1 MAKVVTG
8 KGMQEFVETGKVEV
22 IKDREQKKAQDAPPL
37 EVVKDK
43 PVQELSDP
51 GKEPEPKPDEDTGLE
66 ADDADL
72 AEKAQKRINKKHKEM
87 RQAEALAKKLREEL
101 DDSENFSKSQFE
113 RARMAEDKLTS
124 LERELIDLR
133 SKATV
138 AEVPKNL
145 KPDAKDFYNEKGE
158 FKAFE
163 YAEKLAEYSATKA
176 VEDDRKR
183 QTEERTK
190 AEQNLMIQA
199 FEARLEKAREK
210 YPDFKEVV
218 GRADVNVPP
227 YIQQYMVESDFG
239 GDLGYFFAKNPDVFE
254 GITKLSPIKAIAA
267 IGKLETQWEKK
278 ESPKVETPVIPKAGA
293 PAPIKPLAGGTGVI
307 QVDPSKMDFKQL
319 RQYERDKLRNKGR

>member
-22 IKDREQKKAQDAPPL
+22 IKDREPKKAQDAPPL

-43 PVQELSDP
+43 PIQELS
-51 GKEPEPKPDEDTGLE
+51 EPDKPVEKADEDTGLE

-124 LERELIDLR
+124 LERELSDLR

-163 YAEKLAEYSATKA
+163 YAEKLSEYSATKA

-190 AEQNLMIQA
+190 AEQNLMVQA
-199 FEARLEKAREK
+199 FQARLEKAREK

-239 GDLGYFFAKNPDVFE
+239 GDLGYYFAKNPDVFE
-254 GITKLSPIKAIAA
+254 GLTKLSPIKAIAA

-278 ESPKVETPVIPKAGA
+278 EPAVKPVETPVIPKAGA

-319 RQYERDKLRNKGR
+319 RQYERERRKAK